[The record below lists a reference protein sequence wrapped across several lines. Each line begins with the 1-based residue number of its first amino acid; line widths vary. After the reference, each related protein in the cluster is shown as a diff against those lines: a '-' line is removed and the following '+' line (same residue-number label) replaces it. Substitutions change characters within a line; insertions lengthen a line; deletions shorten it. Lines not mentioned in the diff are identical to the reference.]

1 MIDILGAFS
10 RVLFRHFQ
18 NLKVYTENTEAET
31 IYDNLE
37 TEIEQDTF
45 SLDEEYLKK
54 VIDIEDT
61 SETDSIFDDDS
72 ISETD
77 SEDNDIIIEQKT
89 SKNLTRCVIVD
100 KIDGLG
106 AGPGN
111 TSKAETS
118 IPFITSSSRVVSS
131 SKSRLP
137 ISILPEDPEKKRKHI
152 IRLVLEQFPYLS
164 LSDNNKRGDR
174 FNLNCSTLCPL
185 CNGDHKEGT
194 IWNNIRGEC
203 PSDEYCGEQTYRLKC
218 WNTLQQAIY
227 LMN

>member
-100 KIDGLG
+100 KIDGL
-106 AGPGN
+106 
-111 TSKAETS
+111 
-118 IPFITSSSRVVSS
+118 
-131 SKSRLP
+131 
-137 ISILPEDPEKKRKHI
+137 
-152 IRLVLEQFPYLS
+152 
-164 LSDNNKRGDR
+164 
-174 FNLNCSTLCPL
+174 
-185 CNGDHKEGT
+185 
-194 IWNNIRGEC
+194 
-203 PSDEYCGEQTYRLKC
+203 
-218 WNTLQQAIY
+218 
-227 LMN
+227 

>member
-1 MIDILGAFS
+1 MMLDFMRSESQISG
-10 RVLFRHFQ
+10 HT
-18 NLKVYTENTEAET
+18 VYTVRMSF
-31 IYDNLE
+31 
-37 TEIEQDTF
+37 QTF
-45 SLDEEYLKK
+45 CLGPYAVNILHVKN
-54 VIDIEDT
+54 
-61 SETDSIFDDDS
+61 SI
-72 ISETD
+72 I
-77 SEDNDIIIEQKT
+77 N
-89 SKNLTRCVIVD
+89 
-100 KIDGLG
+100 G